1 MNLIMTTY
9 ILYLVNNLNQ
19 LDFLQAF
26 FYLLLVNLYLVYHPI
41 KKYSAT
47 YACSSI
53 SIFIVHGFYINLI
66 NHPFVNEYSLP

>member
-47 YACSSI
+47 Y
-53 SIFIVHGFYINLI
+53 INLI
-66 NHPFVNEYSLP
+66 NQPFVNEYSLLH